1 MKTRI
6 RIEAALA
13 VLLAALPLIGPAFA
27 QAAPNG
33 SVKAVL
39 EKGAVFVADGRNY
52 EFVAKPDGSYA
63 DTVGAAQGTYRAD
76 GASLC
81 ITPNI
86 YGREAC
92 FTFPDGKKSGDK
104 FDVVNQFGQTAAVT
118 IR

>member
-13 VLLAALPLIGPAFA
+13 LLLAAAPAFA
-27 QAAPNG
+27 QAAPSG
-33 SVKAVL
+33 SVKTVL

-63 DTVGAAQGTYRAD
+63 DKAGAAQGTYRAD
-76 GASLC
+76 AGNLC
-81 ITPNI
+81 ITPKI

-92 FTFPDGKKSGDK
+92 FAFPEGKKSGET
-104 FDVVNQFGQTAAVT
+104 FEVVNQFGDAATVT
-118 IR
+118 IG

>member
-13 VLLAALPLIGPAFA
+13 LLLAAAPAFA

-33 SVKAVL
+33 SVRAVL
-39 EKGAVFVADGRNY
+39 EKGAVFLGEDGRNY

-63 DTVGAAQGTYRAD
+63 DTAGAPQGTYRAD